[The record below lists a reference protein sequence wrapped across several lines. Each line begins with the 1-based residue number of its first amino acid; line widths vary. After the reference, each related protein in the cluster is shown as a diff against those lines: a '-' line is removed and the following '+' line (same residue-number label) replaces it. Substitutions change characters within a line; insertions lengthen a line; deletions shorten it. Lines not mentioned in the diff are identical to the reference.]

1 MKMKM
6 LQVKKVTKIY
16 GSGHTAV
23 KALDSVSM
31 DVEQGEIT
39 LIMGPSGSG
48 KTTLLSIAGCLLK
61 PTSGSVK
68 VMDMETTKLSELK
81 LPKIRLRHI
90 GFVFQN
96 FNLLSAL
103 NAAENVMVP
112 LELAGAKDK
121 AARKK
126 AAQLLES
133 FGLKKRMHALP
144 QDLSGGEKQRVAVA
158 RALVNDPCIILADE
172 PTANLDSKNGR
183 YVMELFRKEV
193 KEEGRSAVIVSHDE
207 RLKDIADRTLYIEDG
222 KLKKN

>member
-1 MKMKM
+1 MKM
-6 LQVKKVTKIY
+6 LKVKKVTKVY

-23 KALDSVSM
+23 KAVDRVSM
-31 DVEQGEIT
+31 DVEQGEIV

-68 VMDMETTKLSELK
+68 VMDIETTRLSESR
-81 LPKIRLRHI
+81 LPKIRLKHI

-103 NAAENVMVP
+103 SAVENVMVP
-112 LELAGAKDK
+112 LKLRGVPDRKS
-121 AARKK
+121 RKK
-126 AAQLLES
+126 SMELLES

-144 QDLSGGEKQRVAVA
+144 YNLSGGEKQRVAIA
-158 RALVNDPCIILADE
+158 RALVNDPCIIMADE

-183 YVMELFRKEV
+183 FVMELFKKSV
-193 KEEGRSAVIVSHDE
+193 KEERRSAVIVSHDA
-207 RLKDIADRTLYIEDG
+207 RLKEIADRVLYIEDG
-222 KLKKN
+222 RLKKG